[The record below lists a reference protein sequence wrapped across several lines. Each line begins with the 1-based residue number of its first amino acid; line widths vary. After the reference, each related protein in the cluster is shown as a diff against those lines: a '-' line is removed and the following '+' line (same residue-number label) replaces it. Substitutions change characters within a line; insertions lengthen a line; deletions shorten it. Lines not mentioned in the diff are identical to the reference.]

1 MKKLNFAKSVT
12 AGVLG
17 LTLLSS
23 CSGAMEKMG
32 MHKCSS
38 KNKCSSKEMNK
49 DANSCSSKEMKAKDA
64 NSCSSKAMKKEVK

>member
-38 KNKCSSKEMNK
+38 KNKCSSK
-49 DANSCSSKEMKAKDA
+49 AMKAKDA